1 MLLVCRNLQPTK
13 NLGDLMSSFTWDKLA
28 KGWTCTDVGLVLLQ
42 LQAQERPMSSPEL
55 VPVNAGL
62 QAGMPRTLLCAYP
75 IQHNSAAPSTCEC
88 SLGCGVLVPSHQP
101 LNIVF
106 HKWLQRIG

>member
-28 KGWTCTDVGLVLLQ
+28 KGWTCTDVDLGLLQ
-42 LQAQERPMSSPEL
+42 LQAQERPMSSPEP

-62 QAGMPRTLLCAYP
+62 QAGMPRTRSLCLSNPA
-75 IQHNSAAPSTCEC
+75 QLC
-88 SLGCGVLVPSHQP
+88 SSQYL
-101 LNIVF
+101 
-106 HKWLQRIG
+106 